1 MAYLTKMADNHH
13 LVEFEESL
21 SKFRDYPLNLTR
33 TADFSYTLEAYN
45 SKLVQG
51 DEVYFDDSQPRI
63 RFWDLEKPQDGS
75 CLATVI
81 WGSDLLIILT
91 GKHVSRSAVDLVQL
105 QNALSETPTDPC
117 RRFMCVQ
124 KT

>member
-1 MAYLTKMADNHH
+1 MTDNRH
-13 LVEFEESL
+13 LDEFEESL
-21 SKFRDYPLNLTR
+21 SKFCDYPLNLTR
-33 TADFSYTLEAYN
+33 TADFSYTLEAYK

-51 DEVYFDDSQPRI
+51 EEVYFDDSQPRI
-63 RFWDLEKPQDGS
+63 RIWDLAKPQDGPY
-75 CLATVI
+75 LAIVI
-81 WGSDLLIILT
+81 CGSDLLILLA
-91 GKHVSRSAVDLVQL
+91 GKHVSRSSVDLVQL